1 MPIDASPS
9 GTLDIEN
16 ATLRSREIVA
26 LTNMVAGNDVVRSDG
41 PALEVYGD
49 PLHGGN
55 EARVELVSN
64 LNDDNSNSFTRLT
77 SNAGVFSIQSGT
89 DASTNGPITFGGFSN
104 ERMRIDANGNVG
116 IGTGDPGAKL
126 DLYNSTGGADVY
138 ALKIQT
144 DNTSTATA
152 GALGPGIG
160 FYTRWLSTG
169 GVQIPHGAIHAIKTE
184 DNGTSGGG
192 LAFRT
197 GNDTGSTMVTNM
209 VIDGDGNVGIGITN
223 PDYPLDVAGAIR
235 YSGTTYNT
243 GLIGNSN
250 PVKDIRV
257 NSGTLSAGS
266 WYRIAKNGPAL
277 DGQTGGNRCMA
288 RFTIVDT
295 DVAQHSCRTFYAGG
309 SFAREPF
316 FHLLTNTSYNAG
328 GIPQKVRIVQSS
340 GSDNE
345 GIGIDIYLSD
355 QPEELELQVVM
366 DDNYY
371 PSGFELVNF
380 EANPVTTGMD
390 VFEYNLDDL
399 MWCVSHDSA
408 TSGIFLK
415 KGGNVGIG
423 KTNPGT
429 TLDVNG
435 SIRGST
441 VSCSRFVR
449 NGDYRFGNGWNPSN
463 IGASSFAVG
472 FHDNDG
478 YVDTIM
484 LNTYADSSGGDA
496 NALTFKK
503 SGFSARYYQQSF
515 GSSNDWD
522 GTGGSFRQFDL
533 TNPSDDRLKEN
544 EEYITGAV
552 DTLMKLKPQIYD
564 LKYTLNS
571 KTYERAAGVIVQD
584 VWYDTPELRF
594 LVTPGDLAEI
604 PKEAPKRSDDP
615 RDDPDYSKWGKEHA
629 YLNYEFFIPYL
640 IKGIQEL
647 VSELPR
653 IKTQVSDI
661 IPSTLDNYRGML
673 VSADTNEIKNG
684 VPKLSLTNKSFDK
697 RCFGVVSNSNTYS
710 IDNEILVDTTGCGEV
725 WVINT
730 DNIKSGDFLTSSNV
744 AGYAMKQNDDLLHNY
759 TVAKSTMDC
768 DFSPNNIIKKR
779 VKQELTNVT
788 YYLKEEL
795 TAINKEKYDA
805 IEDDSF
811 KKLGE
816 EVSYYLEYVEVNET
830 GEYDK
835 MLYINKD
842 HSSDMLSTDEWSLLD
857 SNTQSEYIPKYYK
870 QRRLTTTEYSE
881 LDENSKITNL
891 YELETNQLYYH
902 VYYKET
908 KNSLPDY
915 TIEDIRQEFMNVLDE
930 HGQIQWE
937 DDPSGATEKAYRIRY
952 LDADGNITD
961 EANAV
966 HKAALVGCTY
976 HCG

>member
-1 MPIDASPS
+1 MPIDASPA

-26 LTNMVAGNDVVRSDG
+26 LTNMVAGNDVVRSGG

-49 PLHGGN
+49 PSNGGN
-55 EARVELVSN
+55 EATLQLVSN
-64 LNDDNSNSFTRLT
+64 TANTISTSFTSLT
-77 SNAGVFSIQSGT
+77 SNAGVFSVKTGT
-89 DASTNGPITFGGFSN
+89 DASDNGTITFGGFQNERLRITSDGNVGVGTDAPTRALEIARGGGSAIINLKRTDTGTGQGALAFLNSLSN
-104 ERMRIDANGNVG
+104 TVSSISASRFGAEGGELIFRTAPNDTTETSDNPYLIPERMRIDA
-116 IGTGDPGAKL
+116 
-126 DLYNSTGGADVY
+126 
-138 ALKIQT
+138 
-144 DNTSTATA
+144 
-152 GALGPGIG
+152 
-160 FYTRWLSTG
+160 
-169 GVQIPHGAIHAIKTE
+169 
-184 DNGTSGGG
+184 
-192 LAFRT
+192 
-197 GNDTGSTMVTNM
+197 
-209 VIDGDGNVGIGITN
+209 DGNVGVGTVSPVGQLSIVRDTAVVDGTTYQRGMFYKDGKLQITP
-223 PDYPLDVAGAIR
+223 PDLYNGYPLDGDFLTTSRYLADGSTDYTAAALGVA
-235 YSGTTYNT
+235 Y
-243 GLIGNSN
+243 
-250 PVKDIRV
+250 
-257 NSGTLSAGS
+257 
-266 WYRIAKNGPAL
+266 
-277 DGQTGGNRCMA
+277 
-288 RFTIVDT
+288 DT
-295 DVAQHSCRTFYAGG
+295 V
-309 SFAREPF
+309 
-316 FHLLTNTSYNAG
+316 
-328 GIPQKVRIVQSS
+328 S
-340 GSDNE
+340 GSQSALYFKTAVSASSLTE
-345 GIGIDIYLSD
+345 KMRI
-355 QPEELELQVVM
+355 
-366 DDNYY
+366 
-371 PSGFELVNF
+371 
-380 EANPVTTGMD
+380 TG
-390 VFEYNLDDL
+390 
-399 MWCVSHDSA
+399 
-408 TSGIFLK
+408 
-415 KGGNVGIG
+415 GGNVGIG
-423 KTNPGT
+423 KTDPGK

-441 VSCSRFVR
+441 VSCSRFIR

-463 IGASSFAVG
+463 IGVTSFAVG
-472 FHDNDG
+472 FHDNDS

-496 NALTFKK
+496 NALTFRKN
-503 SGFSARYYQQSF
+503 GFSARYYQQSF
-515 GSSNDWD
+515 GTTNDWD
-522 GTGGSFRQFDL
+522 GSGGYYRQFDL
-533 TNPSDDRLKEN
+533 TTPSDDRLKEN

-615 RDDPDYSKWGKEHA
+615 RDDPDYSKWGREHA
-629 YLNYEFFIPYL
+629 YLNYDFFIPYL
-640 IKGIQEL
+640 IKGVQEL

-697 RCFGVVSNSNTYS
+697 RCFGVVSNSNTHS

-759 TVAKSTMDC
+759 TVAKSNMDC

-857 SNTQSEYIPKYYK
+857 SNTQSEYISKYYK

-915 TIEDIRQEFMNVLDE
+915 TIEDIRQEFVNVLDE

>member
-1 MPIDASPS
+1 MRITSSGNVGIGTTNPLSPLTVYNGEGVHITPTYTVNNLQYSILDFNYGGGTAAGTRSSIRLKCEAVNRDGGAGPTFYDYGAQGKLIFQGKTNNLFS
-9 GTLDIEN
+9 GG
-16 ATLRSREIVA
+16 
-26 LTNMVAGNDVVRSDG
+26 GNDVTYTNIMTVDG
-41 PALEVYGD
+41 ATKGVGIGTTNPQA
-49 PLHGGN
+49 PLHVQGAQSIFGQDGGASSIVIN
-55 EARVELVSN
+55 DIPQARWRIGTGGYALSFYKH
-64 LNDDNSNSFTRLT
+64 NSS
-77 SNAGVFSIQSGT
+77 S
-89 DASTNGPITFGGFSN
+89 DEYSTWS
-104 ERMRIDANGNVG
+104 EKVRIDSNGNVG
-116 IGTGDPGAKL
+116 IGKIPG
-126 DLYNSTGGADVY
+126 
-138 ALKIQT
+138 
-144 DNTSTATA
+144 
-152 GALGPGIG
+152 
-160 FYTRWLSTG
+160 R
-169 GVQIPHGAIHAIKTE
+169 
-184 DNGTSGGG
+184 
-192 LAFRT
+192 
-197 GNDTGSTMVTNM
+197 
-209 VIDGDGNVGIGITN
+209 
-223 PDYPLDVAGAIR
+223 
-235 YSGTTYNT
+235 
-243 GLIGNSN
+243 
-250 PVKDIRV
+250 
-257 NSGTLSAGS
+257 
-266 WYRIAKNGPAL
+266 
-277 DGQTGGNRCMA
+277 
-288 RFTIVDT
+288 
-295 DVAQHSCRTFYAGG
+295 
-309 SFAREPF
+309 
-316 FHLLTNTSYNAG
+316 
-328 GIPQKVRIVQSS
+328 
-340 GSDNE
+340 
-345 GIGIDIYLSD
+345 
-355 QPEELELQVVM
+355 
-366 DDNYY
+366 
-371 PSGFELVNF
+371 
-380 EANPVTTGMD
+380 
-390 VFEYNLDDL
+390 
-399 MWCVSHDSA
+399 
-408 TSGIFLK
+408 
-415 KGGNVGIG
+415 
-423 KTNPGT
+423 

-435 SIRGST
+435 TIEGST
-441 VSCSRFVR
+441 VFCSNFGR
-449 NGDYRFGNGWNPSN
+449 NGDYRFGNGWNPN
-463 IGASSFAVG
+463 NVGADRFAVG

-478 YVDTIM
+478 YVDAIM
-484 LNTYADSSGGDA
+484 LNTYSDGSGGDA

-522 GTGGSFRQFDL
+522 GTDGSFRQFDL

-795 TAINKEKYDA
+795 TAINKKKYDA

-816 EVSYYLEYVEVNET
+816 EVYYLEYVEVNET
-830 GEYDK
+830 REYDK

-857 SNTQSEYIPKYYK
+857 SNTQSEYISKYYK

-891 YELETNQLYYH
+891 YELETKQLYYH

-915 TIEDIRQEFMNVLDE
+915 TIEDIRQEFTNVLDE

-961 EANAV
+961 EANHV
-966 HKAALVGCTY
+966 YKAALVGCTY